1 MNLKNIIPAGNYSGI
16 ATFSDVHAHAK
27 KLKKG
32 IKYALKN
39 NLFIVF
45 LGDLVDGHNKPL
57 ETVSRHNRQNRTYYH
72 RGYAI
77 FQRQPSGNRPYLAPS
92 LMTGTRTITRMWLL
106 N

>member
-1 MNLKNIIPAGNYSGI
+1 MNLKNIIPAGNYSGL

-45 LGDLVDGHNKPL
+45 LGDLVDGHDKPL
-57 ETVSRHNRQNRTYYH
+57 ETV
-72 RGYAI
+72 
-77 FQRQPSGNRPYLAPS
+77 LAVKQI
-92 LMTGTRTITRMWLL
+92 LDAGTGALFYPFLT
-106 N
+106 